1 MLSLEL
7 FSQIFSIGSS
17 TGLINGDPRWAQVR
31 RLAFFNPMKMSFRF
45 LLLKVPKDEKR
56 GWKWVIIMIGWFYSV
71 SWV

>member
-1 MLSLEL
+1 M
-7 FSQIFSIGSS
+7 
-17 TGLINGDPRWAQVR
+17 INGDPRWAQVR

-71 SWV
+71 SWVWRLRLVLPQWVMRRVALR